1 MTQKFKKTTL
11 TLAIATSFMLGAIPI
26 FTLAEE
32 IKVNDPISEYEG
44 VKKEAESLGIEVTEQ
59 FKDEGDIFEDELDKI
74 NKANEAV
81 NASYKAAK
89 DAISEKIKSY
99 KSEVDK
105 NKQAFE
111 TAIKAFAGNDAN
123 GNQKD
128 VWDTSKWA
136 EFLLGEEGKGLN
148 DAISKAQDEAKTNL
162 QNKRLSLLMA
172 KISNMAFVTPAT
184 NETKLI
190 SIKRKNEQDKN
201 KYDDIDLQSA
211 DKLKTGDIIRYAKVF
226 KSNKAITDTNKD
238 GWVDLRLTIEKI
250 TKFTK
255 NSNAVSS
262 EKVNE
267 VQLEHTKLGTKTPQ
281 LEYEANIDLQ
291 IKVAFVKNG
300 TDDLISLATIV
311 TFTDVDENQA
321 VSIDTGVEAV
331 LCGSKVI
338 LENNT
343 ARSASTSNTS
353 TSNKYKGT
361 RSVEPNYRS
370 NWLVYRLSDTSEFT
384 YTYYH
389 GDTGTIHGIGDANV
403 TGAISDL
410 NKIKLDNKITVNLS
424 KYNIKK
430 RPEPEEIPY
439 VESSKETYVPII
451 EVPKMKVAKT
461 GEAAQVLNH
470 LSLVFFITAG
480 LYLAKQ
486 KQNKN

>member
-11 TLAIATSFMLGAIPI
+11 TLAMATSFMLGAIPI

-32 IKVNDPISEYEG
+32 TKVNDPISEYKAI
-44 VKKEAESLGIEVTEQ
+44 KKEAESLGIEVTEQ
-59 FKDEGDIFEDELDKI
+59 FEAESDIFEDELDKI

-89 DAISEKIKSY
+89 DAISKKIESY

-105 NKQAFE
+105 NKQSFE
-111 TAIKAFAGNDAN
+111 TAIKTFAGNDAQ

-148 DAISKAQDEAKTNL
+148 KDIVEAQGDAKTNL
-162 QNKRLSLLMA
+162 QNKRLSLLMS

-190 SIKRKNEQDKN
+190 SIKRKNDQEQN
-201 KYDDIDLQSA
+201 KYDNINTPV
-211 DKLKTGDIIRYAKVF
+211 DKLKTGDIIRYGKVF
-226 KSNKAITDTNKD
+226 KSNKAKTDTNKD
-238 GWVDLRLTIEKI
+238 GWVDLQLTIEKI
-250 TKFTK
+250 IKFTNNNNVV
-255 NSNAVSS
+255 NS
-262 EKVNE
+262 EEVNE
-267 VQLEHTKLGTKTPQ
+267 VQLKGFKLSSDNPQ
-281 LEYEANIDLQ
+281 LYYEENVDLQ

-311 TFTDVDENQA
+311 TFTDVDEYQA

-331 LCGSKVI
+331 LCGSKVS
-338 LENNT
+338 LANNT
-343 ARSASTSNTS
+343 VRSASTSNTS
-353 TSNKYKGT
+353 TSTKYKGT
-361 RSVEPNYRS
+361 ADSAEPNYRS

-389 GDTGTIHGIGDANV
+389 GTTDTIHGIGDANV
-403 TGAISDL
+403 TGAISGL
-410 NKIKLDNKITVNLS
+410 NKIKLDNKIIVKLS

-486 KQNKN
+486 K

>member
-11 TLAIATSFMLGAIPI
+11 TLAMATSFMLGAIPI

-32 IKVNDPISEYEG
+32 NKVNDPISEYNAI
-44 VKKEAESLGIEVTEQ
+44 KKEAEGLGLEVTEQ
-59 FKDEGDIFEDELDKI
+59 FEDQGDIFADELDKI
-74 NKANEAV
+74 DKANEAV
-81 NASYKAAK
+81 NASYVKAKA
-89 DAISEKIKSY
+89 AISEKIKSY
-99 KSEVDK
+99 KAEVDK
-105 NKQAFE
+105 NKKSFE
-111 TAIKAFAGNDAN
+111 TAINTFAGNNAQ
-123 GNQKD
+123 GNEQNL
-128 VWDTSKWA
+128 WNTSKWA
-136 EFLLGEEGKGLN
+136 EFLLGEEGKKLN
-148 DAISKAQDEAKTNL
+148 EAIDKAQDEAKTNL
-162 QNKRLSLLMA
+162 QHKRLSLLMS
-172 KISNMAFVTPAT
+172 KISNMAFVTPDT
-184 NETKLI
+184 KETKLI
-190 SIKRKNEQDKN
+190 SIKRKNEQN
-201 KYDDIDLQSA
+201 GYDAIDINNA
-211 DKLKTGDIIRYAKVF
+211 VNKLKTGDIIRYGKVF
-226 KSNKAITDTNKD
+226 KSNQAITDKNKD
-238 GWVDLRLTIEKI
+238 GWIDLQLTIEKI
-250 TKFTK
+250 TKFTNENGVVK
-255 NSNAVSS
+255 S
-262 EKVNE
+262 EEANE
-267 VQLEHTKLGTKTPQ
+267 VTLEDLKLSSDKPQ
-281 LEYEANIDLQ
+281 LDYEVNVDLQ

-331 LCGSKVI
+331 LYGSKVS

-361 RSVEPNYRS
+361 ESVEPEYRS

-389 GDTGTIHGIGDANV
+389 GTNKTLHGIGDANV
-403 TGAISDL
+403 TSAISDL
-410 NKIKLDNKITVNLS
+410 NKIKLDNKITVTLS

-461 GEAAQVLNH
+461 GEAAQILNHH

-486 KQNKN
+486 KQNKS